1 MKTQTIIL
9 FLALCMSAPLMSEA
23 QLGNFIKNRAS
34 KILNGASKEKTKE
47 ATNQIDSVAQKAA
60 MDAGAA
66 AKQAEETRSKE
77 NQSGPEG
84 MDFSKFLGGKVES
97 KYKDEYSFTSR
108 LYMVTET
115 YNKKETMKI
124 DLYMY
129 FSANSPTVGM
139 ETKSLSD
146 EKGKTMPINSSMVMD
161 GENKCF
167 IILTD
172 MNGTKMGLISA
183 IPDEKNTPD
192 EKKPRKTYATDFH
205 KTGNTKDIAGYSC
218 DEYSYTNP
226 ESKTTGKLW
235 FTRDANLRI
244 DKRGWS
250 KTGMGDYYGYSEFE
264 GGVILGM
271 DGYDEKGNLTMK
283 MEAKEINPSFSHS
296 ITVKGITLRQMNFNM
311 GQQGQHGK

>member
-9 FLALCMSAPLMSEA
+9 FLALIIFVPAVSNA
-23 QLGNFIKNRAS
+23 QLGNFIKNKAAKALNAAS
-34 KILNGASKEKTKE
+34 REKAKE
-47 ATNQIDSVAQKAA
+47 ATAPIDSAAQKAVS
-60 MDAGAA
+60 DGNTA
-66 AKQAEETRSKE
+66 AKQIEENHNKQPQ
-77 NQSGPEG
+77 NQSEQGG

-115 YNKKETMKI
+115 YNKKETMKM

-129 FSANSPTVGM
+129 FSANSPSVGM
-139 ETKSLSD
+139 ETKSISD
-146 EKGKTMPINSSMVMD
+146 ENGKNMPLGSSMVMD
-161 GENKCF
+161 GENKCL

-172 MNGTKMGLISA
+172 MNGTKMGLIST
-183 IPDEKNTPD
+183 IPDEKSTPD
-192 EKKPRKTYATDFH
+192 EKKSRKTFATDFH

-226 ESKTTGKLW
+226 ETKTTGKLW
-235 FTRDANLRI
+235 FTKDANLRI
-244 DKRGWS
+244 DKRGWQ

-271 DGYDEKGNLTMK
+271 EGYDEKGNLTMK
-283 MEAKEINPSFSHS
+283 TETKEINSNFSHN
-296 ITVKGITLRQMNFNM
+296 IAVKGYTLRQMNFN
-311 GQQGQHGK
+311 QGK